1 MMTVVGC
8 LPSRANN
15 IINNN
20 IRFSYLL
27 VDNMLVTSLITF
39 IFFWKFVINILLFI

>member
-1 MMTVVGC
+1 MMTAAGG

-15 IINNN
+15 INNN

-39 IFFWKFVINILLFI
+39 NFF